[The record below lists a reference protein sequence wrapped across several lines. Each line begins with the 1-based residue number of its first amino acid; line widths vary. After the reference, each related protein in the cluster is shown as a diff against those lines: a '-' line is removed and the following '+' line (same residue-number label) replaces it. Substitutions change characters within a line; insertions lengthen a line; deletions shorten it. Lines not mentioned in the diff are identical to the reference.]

1 MTEIHSCSYYC
12 DRPECIKAQRDELRD
27 RLAQPEQEPV
37 AWEDVLGAIA
47 RGWTHD
53 DNRHK
58 TMDVQLAVAIA
69 KEIQDMVI
77 APPQPEQ
84 EPVAYYHPHKGFYW
98 AKPTRISAPTAVDV
112 KPLPLYT
119 APPQPEQQRM
129 AKRIEELEAQ
139 LRIGTSNSDVNPY
152 AILQNARIIEARPE
166 QEKVASWMQAQGYA
180 TGHGDTIE
188 GLLKELEWQVRESER
203 EACAKV
209 CDHMEEKAE
218 GTECCKWPTPIDCA
232 SAIRAR
238 GQT

>member
-84 EPVAYYHPHKGFYW
+84 
-98 AKPTRISAPTAVDV
+98 
-112 KPLPLYT
+112 
-119 APPQPEQQRM
+119 QRM

-166 QEKVASWMQAQGYA
+166 QEKVASWRQAQGYA

-218 GTECCKWPTPIDCA
+218 GTECCKWPTPVDCA
-232 SAIRAR
+232 HAIRAR
-238 GQT
+238 GNT